1 MNKLFKSANK
11 EYSHNNKNKPNERYN
26 WSKGFWFKICIIIL
40 LITNSS
46 N

>member
-11 EYSHNNKNKPNERYN
+11 EYSQSNKNKPNERYN
-26 WSKGFWFKICIIIL
+26 WSTGFLFKICIIVL

-46 N
+46 S